1 MPVTHSPLRYPGGKT
16 QLSDF
21 VANLIELNNIESAT
35 YIEPFAGGSG
45 VSLKLLFD
53 GVVKHI
59 VINDYD
65 KSIYSV
71 WNAIINHTEHFI
83 YLLEK
88 TPVTIEE
95 WKKQK
100 DIYLKNRTYMNSVEG
115 GFATFFLNRTNVSGI
130 ISGGPIG
137 GYEQKGKY
145 KLDCRF
151 NKASLTGKV
160 RAIANRREDITLY
173 RKDANDLVNIIREK
187 YNSDNTFIFFDPP
200 YFTQGQNLYLS
211 FITPEKHVEMKKSI
225 DKLDDFYWIL
235 TYDTAP
241 QISEIYADVAQK
253 YKYELLYSANK
264 KTKATEFLFASSH
277 VKLHSHKKVILHEFN
292 Y

>member
-21 VANLIELNNIESAT
+21 VANLIELNNIENAT

-53 GVVKHI
+53 GVVDHI

-65 KSIYSV
+65 KSIYSI
-71 WNAIINHTEHFI
+71 WNAIIKHTKKFI
-83 YLLEK
+83 KLIQE
-88 TPVTIEE
+88 TPVTIDE
-95 WKKQK
+95 WHRQK
-100 DIYLKNRTYMNSVEG
+100 EIYLQHKNHMNSVEG

-145 KLDCRF
+145 KLHCRF
-151 NKASLTGKV
+151 NKEGLIKKI
-160 RAIANRREDITLY
+160 RAIADRRDDITLY
-173 RKDANDLVNIIREK
+173 RKDANELVSIIRKE
-187 YNSDNTFIFFDPP
+187 YNSKNTFIFFDPP

-211 FITPEKHVEMKKSI
+211 FITPEKHEEMKRSI
-225 DKLDDFYWIL
+225 DKLGDFYWIL

-241 QISEIYADVAQK
+241 QISEIYADAAQR

-264 KTKATEFLFASSH
+264 KNKATEFLFASAQ
-277 VKLHSHKKVILHEFN
+277 VELHSHKKVILHEIN
-292 Y
+292 